1 MTIDAINIIRT
12 IFNSALSLMS
22 SFIIPGTN
30 GVTPLTLVLFV
41 TFITVTI
48 KFVKHALKNEDK

>member
-30 GVTPLTLVLFV
+30 GVTPLTLALFV

-48 KFVKHALKNEDK
+48 KFVKHALKNEEK